1 MTREDI
7 HRRSQAMHAP
17 LSIKL
22 NGTEFQ
28 IGQPLPANIEYLNI
42 SCGVFAPT
50 VQQHQIPLVKKW
62 LNEVVDAFTG
72 THATYNGILVP
83 KNDIVKFTL

>member
-28 IGQPLPANIEYLNI
+28 IGQPIPDSIEYLNI
-42 SCGVFAPT
+42 SCGVFAPQ
-50 VQQHQIPLVKKW
+50 VQEHQIPLVKEW
-62 LNEVVDAFTG
+62 LNEVIDNFIG
-72 THATYNGILVP
+72 THATYNGMLVH
-83 KNDIVKFTL
+83 KDSIVKFTL